1 MTGRPVDVP
10 ARDERRRR
18 RNWLAGG
25 VGAVALVALGVAI
38 GSRIVSTPRA
48 VATTVTVTATTPAGQ
63 PPLRPA
69 ADSRTRAGAVAAASS
84 YVSELDGRAL
94 LNSTRL
100 RTIIGRI
107 ASSDARAQLVAAYE
121 QATSQA
127 RERLGV
133 NTVPAP
139 VVIVRAAPVGY
150 RIDGFSNGAATISIW
165 RVGIVGSGATVEPQ
179 QSWRTETVAL
189 TWEGGRWK
197 VASFSSSP
205 GPTPPL
211 STAASPTSPGDLFA
225 AVPQFEAFTRADP

>member
-1 MTGRPVDVP
+1 
-10 ARDERRRR
+10 
-18 RNWLAGG
+18 
-25 VGAVALVALGVAI
+25 
-38 GSRIVSTPRA
+38 
-48 VATTVTVTATTPAGQ
+48 VTVTAPAGQ
-63 PPLRPA
+63 PPPRPA

-107 ASSDARAQLVAAYE
+107 ASSDARARLVAAYA

-211 STAASPTSPGDLFA
+211 STAAAPTSPGDLFA

>member
-10 ARDERRRR
+10 ALDERRRR

-38 GSRIVSTPRA
+38 GSRIVATPRA
-48 VATTVTVTATTPAGQ
+48 VATTVTVTATTPAGR
-63 PPLRPA
+63 PPLHSPEN
-69 ADSRTRAGAVAAASS
+69 SRTRAGAVAAASS
-84 YVSELDGRAL
+84 YVSELDGPAL

-107 ASSDARAQLVAAYE
+107 ASSDARAGLVAAYE

-150 RIDGFSNGAATISIW
+150 RIDGFSSRAATIAIW

-189 TWEGGRWK
+189 TWEAGRWK

-211 STAASPTSPGDLFA
+211 STASAPTSPGDLFA
-225 AVPQFEAFTRADP
+225 AVPQFEGFARADP